1 MIMEDRQIVDLF
13 WDRSE
18 EALRQT
24 DIKYGKML
32 FSVSLDL
39 TRSRQDSEE
48 CVNDTYLKAW
58 NSMPTDRPDM
68 LGAYLTK
75 IIRALSVDRYR
86 RERAGKR
93 GGVAAVT
100 EELTELIPSDF
111 SIDGYIDNEELKRT
125 LNTFIAG
132 LDKEKRVIFV
142 KRYYFCSDIDTIAR
156 QTGLGVSAVKTA
168 LFRMREKLKEELER
182 QGLL

>member
-1 MIMEDRQIVDLF
+1 MEDRQIVDLF
-13 WDRSE
+13 WQRSE

-58 NSMPTDRPDM
+58 NSMPTDRPEM
-68 LGAYLTK
+68 LGAYLSK

-86 RERAGKR
+86 KRRAEKR
-93 GGVAAVT
+93 GGAAAVT

-111 SIDGYIDNEELKRT
+111 SMDEYIDNEALKNA
-125 LNTFIAG
+125 LDSFLSG

-142 KRYYFCSDIDTIAR
+142 KRYYFCSDIDAIAK
-156 QTGLGVSAVKTA
+156 QTGMGVSAVKTA
-168 LFRMREKLKEELER
+168 LFRMREKLRAELER